1 MAQATRNLKT
11 LSRPCPVCSSPTG
24 QVIHTQVFEAS
35 DVTKEDV
42 SVDIICCPN
51 CGCGFSDL
59 TVSQADLDSSYEEHS
74 KYADMTVFA
83 NDFPADPFSAESPWD
98 LDRLNGTAKWI
109 SAHFPDRDIA
119 ILDAGCA
126 TGTLLGLLKRDGF
139 WNLTG
144 LDPSPVAIH
153 RARHAHDVNGF
164 AGSFCS
170 PPEGIGQYD
179 LIVLSHVLEHIAD
192 VHSAIDGL
200 TEMTKDGGH
209 VYLEVPNA
217 ERYHEYLIA
226 PFHDFND
233 EHVNHFS
240 RRILDR
246 LMKSRGFESVHLGQ
260 KEVLIAP
267 TAKYPAVFGL
277 WKKTGNSS
285 HVSEADTNLMDALRT
300 YVKHSTDLDREIN
313 ESLSSN
319 LDDRPIAIW
328 GAGNL
333 ALKLLR
339 GHALRGRSIS
349 SIVDGSPQ
357 RQGLLIGNLTVQ
369 APSSLVGFKGDV
381 IVMSLH
387 HAESITESVKQTC
400 GDGARIIR
408 LDN

>member
-1 MAQATRNLKT
+1 
-11 LSRPCPVCSSPTG
+11 VCESPLG
-24 QVIHTQVFEAS
+24 QVIHTQLFEAS
-35 DVTKEDV
+35 DVTKEDA
-42 SVDIICCPN
+42 SVDIICCSN

-83 NDFPADPFSAESPWD
+83 KDLPDDPFSAESPWD
-98 LDRLNGTAKWI
+98 LARLKGTAEWI
-109 SAHFPDRDIA
+109 SAHFLDRDISM
-119 ILDAGCA
+119 LDAGCA

-139 WNLTG
+139 RNLTG
-144 LDPSPVAIH
+144 LDPSPTAID
-153 RARHAHDVNGF
+153 RARHSHGVIGF
-164 AGSFCS
+164 PGSFCR
-170 PPEGIGQYD
+170 PPRDIGKFD

-192 VHSAIDGL
+192 VQSAINGL
-200 TEMTKDGGH
+200 TEMTKEGGY

-217 ERYHEYLIA
+217 MRYHEYLIA

-240 RRILDR
+240 GNILDR
-246 LMKSRGFESVHLGQ
+246 LMKSRGFEAVHIGE

-277 WKKTGNSS
+277 WKKSGKVAR
-285 HVSEADTNLMDALRT
+285 VSEVDAELIGALQT
-300 YVKHSTDLDREIN
+300 YVKRSSDLDSEIN
-313 ESLSSN
+313 ERLSSKLN
-319 LDDRPIAIW
+319 DTPTAIW

-339 GHALRGRSIS
+339 GHALRGRTIS
-349 SIVDGSPQ
+349 AIVDGSLQ
-357 RQGLLIGNLTVQ
+357 RQGLSIGNLRVQ
-369 APSSLVGFKGDV
+369 SPSSLVGFKGDV

-387 HAESITESVKQTC
+387 HAESITESAKQTC
-400 GDGARIIR
+400 GDGVKIIR